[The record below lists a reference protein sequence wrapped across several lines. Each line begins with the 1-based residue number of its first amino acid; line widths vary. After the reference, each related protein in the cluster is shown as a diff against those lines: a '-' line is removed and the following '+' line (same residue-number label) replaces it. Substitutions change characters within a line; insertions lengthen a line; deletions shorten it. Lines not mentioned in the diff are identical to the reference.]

1 MTVWSLG
8 KLNPF
13 LGSVK
18 VTNAYLACDREIAN
32 MADKIQ

>member
-18 VTNAYLACDREIAN
+18 VTNAYLAWDREIAN